1 MDVRAASSTL
11 PSPAATPARGPAPA
25 VPAPLAVHAAR
36 APALPPSE
44 AGPKPEP
51 SRRLASLPALP
62 SAPET
67 AAQGASGS
75 VLPAMPV
82 QKTQDL
88 LRTKDRMTQF
98 VGWSG
103 HFERRWGSF
112 QGSHF
117 GSLMATLHAELAEG
131 AASAGLSLSAAAEA
145 MRKTLLGLPLAPQQA
160 LQKPPPLSPQMRGL
174 AALLLYGAR
183 EMHREAQT
191 LAAALAQHP
200 AMRALPPQE
209 AWRLCVDQPAV
220 GDGLHA
226 GLRFDNEPGY
236 MAGMYRGLAQMVL
249 QDVRGIALDAGS
261 FVDLHDTAV
270 HGVFARSTLEQGLA
284 RCQTGTLHAI
294 DGLTAPGARFPESL
308 QDHGASGPLHDA
320 GPGLEGIR
328 QIRKGL
334 RSADE
339 TTTVYLTGGGNASE
353 KGLQELQAEGGPWVH
368 VTHEV
373 VMGRGGLASTRA
385 LRTWPKTGADL
396 MGRIQACL
404 DECRTD
410 CTAAAG
416 NSDVKLRSIA
426 LCCRH
431 LEQLHPFP
439 DGNARTIGVLVLNK
453 LLLEQGL
460 PPAALEDA
468 NRLDAFSVA
477 EVVQEIRVGQGR
489 FALIA
494 GNSFTPEV

>member
-1 MDVRAASSTL
+1 M
-11 PSPAATPARGPAPA
+11 PA
-25 VPAPLAVHAAR
+25 
-36 APALPPSE
+36 
-44 AGPKPEP
+44 
-51 SRRLASLPALP
+51 
-62 SAPET
+62 
-67 AAQGASGS
+67 
-75 VLPAMPV
+75 
-82 QKTQDL
+82 QKTQAL
-88 LRTKDRMTQF
+88 LRTKDHMTQF

-112 QGSHF
+112 EGSHF
-117 GSLMATLHAELAEG
+117 GSVMATLHAELAEG
-131 AASAGLSLSAAAEA
+131 AVSAGLSKSAAAEA
-145 MRKTLLGLPLAPQQA
+145 MRKTLLGLQQA
-160 LQKPPPLSPQMRGL
+160 QQEPSPLSPQMRGL

-200 AMRALPPQE
+200 VMRALQSQE
-209 AWRLCVDQPAV
+209 AWRLCVDQSAV

-236 MAGMYRGLAQMVL
+236 MAGMYRALAQMVL
-249 QDVRGIALDAGS
+249 QDVQGIALDAGS
-261 FVDLHDTAV
+261 FVDLHDIAV

-284 RCQTGTLHAI
+284 RCRTGALQSI
-294 DGLTAPGARFPESL
+294 DVLTAPGAGFLDSL
-308 QDHGASGPLHDA
+308 RGHVASGPLHDA
-320 GPGLEGIR
+320 GPGLEGIQ

-334 RSADE
+334 RSPDE
-339 TTTVYLTGGGNASE
+339 TTTVHLTVGGNASE
-353 KGLQELQAEGGPWVH
+353 KGLQELQAGGEPWCH
-368 VTHEV
+368 VTDAV
-373 VMGRGGLASTRA
+373 VMGRGGLVSTRA
-385 LRTWPKTGADL
+385 LRTRPKTAAEL
-396 MGRIQACL
+396 MGQIQACL
-404 DECRTD
+404 DECRKD

-416 NSDVKLRSIA
+416 DPDVKLRAIA
-426 LCCRH
+426 MCCGH

-477 EVVQEIRVGQGR
+477 EVVQEIRVGQRR
-489 FALIA
+489 FALIS

>member
-1 MDVRAASSTL
+1 
-11 PSPAATPARGPAPA
+11 
-25 VPAPLAVHAAR
+25 
-36 APALPPSE
+36 
-44 AGPKPEP
+44 
-51 SRRLASLPALP
+51 
-62 SAPET
+62 
-67 AAQGASGS
+67 
-75 VLPAMPV
+75 MPT

-88 LRTKDRMTQF
+88 LHTKDRMTRF

-117 GSLMATLHAELAEG
+117 GALMAGIHAELAEG
-131 AASAGLSLSAAAEA
+131 AASAALPLYTAAEA
-145 MRKTLLGLPLAPQQA
+145 MRKALLDPQQA
-160 LQKPPPLSPQMRGL
+160 TQMSPQMRAL

-191 LAAALAQHP
+191 LAGALAQHP
-200 AMRALPPQE
+200 VMHALPPQE

-236 MAGMYRGLAQMVL
+236 MAGMYRALALMVL

-261 FVDLHDTAV
+261 LVGLHDTAV

-284 RCQTGTLHAI
+284 NCGPGTLQAI
-294 DGLTAPGARFPESL
+294 DRLTAPGARFPESL
-308 QDHGASGPLHDA
+308 QRHDATHPLHDT
-320 GPGLEGIR
+320 GPGLVGVQ

-334 RSADE
+334 RSPDE
-339 TTTVYLTGGGNASE
+339 TTTVYLSVGGNASE
-353 KGLQELQAEGGPWVH
+353 AGLQELRARSGPWYHLTRDVR
-368 VTHEV
+368 
-373 VMGRGGLASTRA
+373 MGAGRLVSVDA
-385 LRTWPKTGADL
+385 LRTQPKTAEELRD
-396 MGRIQACL
+396 RIQAGL
-404 DECRTD
+404 DECRNA
-410 CTAAAG
+410 CAAAADAG
-416 NSDVKLRSIA
+416 LKLQAIA
-426 LCCRH
+426 MCCQD

-477 EVVQEIRVGQGR
+477 EVVQEIRTGQGR
-489 FALIA
+489 FALIVGSA
-494 GNSFTPEV
+494 VTRVDASDPRG